1 MIAFRCYRNKERFVL
16 SLVESNFTRRGGGE
30 LAVRPRKR
38 NPAHAE
44 TAMTTL
50 HLIELTCPICESFF
64 RSQTVIATN
73 AFGGKRTDFHERA
86 AGMQPLPYFI
96 HMCTRCG
103 YAGVER
109 DFGADVDPT
118 DRVRENVWCE
128 LTPALARE
136 STSGSLKY
144 EHAAKVAEWQRS
156 DPRYLG
162 DLYLRAAWCCVDEDD
177 VEAERYFRRKA
188 AARFAEALTSYDLV
202 PRHERAVLTYLVGEL
217 LRRVGNKNESL
228 RWFDRVVNEITE
240 PSAQDWVLQVANQQR
255 DTPREWFE

>member
-16 SLVESNFTRRGGGE
+16 SLVESHFTRRCGVE
-30 LAVRPRKR
+30 LTVRPRKR
-38 NPAHAE
+38 NP
-44 TAMTTL
+44 AMTTL

-64 RSQTVIATN
+64 RSQTVLATN

-86 AGMQPLPYFI
+86 AGTQPLPYFI
-96 HMCTRCG
+96 HMCSRCG

-109 DFGADVDPT
+109 DFAADVDPT
-118 DRVRENVWCE
+118 DRLRENVWCE
-128 LTPALARE
+128 LMPALARE
-136 STSGSLKY
+136 LTSGSLKY

-188 AARFAEALTSYDLV
+188 AARFAEALNSYDIV

-217 LRRVGNKNESL
+217 LRRVGNRRESL
-228 RWFDRVVNEITE
+228 QWFDRVVSEITE
-240 PSAQDWVLQVANQQR
+240 PSAQEWVLQVAHQQR
-255 DTPREWFE
+255 ESPREWFE